1 MTLQKILLGTDKR
14 VIPRQLLQSLRD
26 PFFGILIITP
36 LLQSVGIS
44 SSSQIF
50 VNKGVRMVAASSGS
64 ALNSS
69 AFRLSWPGA
78 FPFFRELMAW
88 MISLLVG
95 TSVLMSRSVAVSW
108 MFGTTV
114 GMVMTEQSYK
124 TFLSPLSKQRTP
136 LQACI
141 TWMTWAEPIFCA
153 SCGKSCRDTLGSK
166 WTELMPVCV
175 RKSRFGDRPS
185 ELGGRHQ
192 QTKGYSWQV
201 PQVGLTQDLE
211 RRDKTVQI

>member
-1 MTLQKILLGTDKR
+1 MRTSTLLAKSRLLVPQEVVNSLGDALTLQKILLGTDKR

-44 SSSQIF
+44 SCSQIF

-69 AFRLSWPGA
+69 ALRLSWPEA

-95 TSVLMSRSVAVSW
+95 TSVLYNHVGCMAFTCYDHGDLKYCSLLIACSCLLCLWCKFLYVLPFICSCSAFHLFVRCPIHLLMS
-108 MFGTTV
+108 FFKPLG
-114 GMVMTEQSYK
+114 
-124 TFLSPLSKQRTP
+124 FLVHNFL
-136 LQACI
+136 L
-141 TWMTWAEPIFCA
+141 
-153 SCGKSCRDTLGSK
+153 
-166 WTELMPVCV
+166 
-175 RKSRFGDRPS
+175 
-185 ELGGRHQ
+185 
-192 QTKGYSWQV
+192 
-201 PQVGLTQDLE
+201 
-211 RRDKTVQI
+211 